1 MAKKV
6 DFLIFM
12 CVLSCLKKILQARIS
27 LVKILTKILRAHF
40 WQFDEWLNPQCVYK
54 KWILGPFWGI
64 CAKKE
69 MHVGHQIKRMNK
81 KDITYRQQGFALLPK
96 WRRLQKRLCSKLF
109 EKIGPVMHFLLL
121 KRERPL
127 QKLVFSLPSQL
138 QSFCL
143 GSWVIY
149 TQNYELGITNIN
161 FILKFFN
168 EQFLLGL
175 RKLATCGCKLL
186 VTQMCTWH

>member
-1 MAKKV
+1 MDSWA
-6 DFLIFM
+6 
-12 CVLSCLKKILQARIS
+12 
-27 LVKILTKILRAHF
+27 
-40 WQFDEWLNPQCVYK
+40 
-54 KWILGPFWGI
+54 ILGDLR
-64 CAKKE
+64 KKE

-149 TQNYELGITNIN
+149 TQTNIN

-175 RKLATCGCKLL
+175 LKITLGLHTSSHPNVHMALIDSWHWNPISFLFLTC
-186 VTQMCTWH
+186 VPDQF